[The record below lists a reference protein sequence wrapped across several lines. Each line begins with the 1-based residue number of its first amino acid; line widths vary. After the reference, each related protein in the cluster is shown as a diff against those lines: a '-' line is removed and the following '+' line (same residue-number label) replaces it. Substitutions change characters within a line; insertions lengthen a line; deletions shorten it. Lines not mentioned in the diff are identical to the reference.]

1 MLKKLY
7 IEPTTK
13 CNLNCKMCFRNTW
26 FDESIGELS
35 LAEVKH
41 VLATMP
47 SSVETVF
54 FGGQG
59 EPLFHPDIV
68 EMVALSA
75 ATGAQVQLLT
85 NGTLLDEQMIRALI
99 DAGLSQLWVSI
110 DDLDVSAAAA
120 SPAHSGHARS
130 KQVLE
135 NIRRFN
141 RMRQDQKSTIR
152 LGITFVAMKSNVH
165 QLAKLPVFIAQYR
178 VDEVNLSN
186 IYPTDASSREEMLYN
201 RITYAYAPAQG
212 NDLPKVDMPFF
223 DMNIPEVST
232 AVSKMLAKQNF
243 ILSFNGEPVVRKSNY
258 CKFIREGMC
267 FVSSDGEV
275 CPCMA
280 LLHNGRT
287 YMDNVERKIYRCSF
301 GNIKQQDLE
310 AIWNSEAYTTF
321 RRKFDDF
328 DFSPCLY
335 CGHCDSFAENRE
347 DCTGNQHPTCG
358 GCLWAEGVFS
368 CP

>member
-85 NGTLLDEQMIRALI
+85 NGTLLDEQMIRSII
-99 DAGLSQLWVSI
+99 DAGLSQLWVSM

-120 SPAHSGHARS
+120 SPIDARC
-130 KQVLE
+130 
-135 NIRRFN
+135 F
-141 RMRQDQKSTIR
+141 
-152 LGITFVAMKSNVH
+152 
-165 QLAKLPVFIAQYR
+165 
-178 VDEVNLSN
+178 
-186 IYPTDASSREEMLYN
+186 SSPQR
-201 RITYAYAPAQG
+201 
-212 NDLPKVDMPFF
+212 
-223 DMNIPEVST
+223 
-232 AVSKMLAKQNF
+232 
-243 ILSFNGEPVVRKSNY
+243 
-258 CKFIREGMC
+258 
-267 FVSSDGEV
+267 
-275 CPCMA
+275 
-280 LLHNGRT
+280 
-287 YMDNVERKIYRCSF
+287 
-301 GNIKQQDLE
+301 
-310 AIWNSEAYTTF
+310 
-321 RRKFDDF
+321 
-328 DFSPCLY
+328 
-335 CGHCDSFAENRE
+335 
-347 DCTGNQHPTCG
+347 
-358 GCLWAEGVFS
+358 
-368 CP
+368 